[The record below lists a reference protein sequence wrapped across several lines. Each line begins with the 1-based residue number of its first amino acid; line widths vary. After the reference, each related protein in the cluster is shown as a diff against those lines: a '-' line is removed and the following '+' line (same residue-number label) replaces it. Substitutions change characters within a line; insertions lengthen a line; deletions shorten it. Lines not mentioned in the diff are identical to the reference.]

1 VLPPSEYGITASQ
14 EERVLDQLASSHTIR
29 IIVDV
34 FDHDEKPI
42 KTIQPDLLGGQVTV
56 DATQDVSRSLSLEL
70 LDPFHKLQFDST
82 NPAEGAL
89 FADNFIGV
97 KYGVFVEDGLGWVD
111 IPVFFGPMTS
121 FKRDGDI
128 VTVEAQGKETLGLDP
143 HSAVYS
149 YALRKGMQVR
159 LAIQDVMGR
168 VGETKFR
175 LGMIRGKLP
184 KARAVV
190 PGEQPWRVCVGGDTD
205 AAGGKKPSLMSKAA
219 GNFYMF
225 YDGRG
230 YLTAK
235 RKNATS
241 VFTFRETRHVLTE
254 PSYEYDVLSFRN
266 HAEVRGGIPK
276 KSKRHV
282 RGEYTLPAGHPLSP
296 TSLKRNGRGRF
307 LTIFHEADGLK
318 TELACRNKARQLVEA
333 TAFQGVSAQFEALPI
348 PMLEENDT
356 ITLDMGAYNLTFQL
370 KSFTIPLTADAS
382 MSVGYT
388 KRARLPKGRR
398 SF

>member
-1 VLPPSEYGITASQ
+1 LLPPSEYGITATQ
-14 EERVLDQLASSHTIR
+14 EDRLIAQLAASHTIR
-29 IIVDV
+29 ITIDV
-34 FDHDEKPI
+34 FDRDETPI
-42 KTIQPDLLGGQVTV
+42 KTIQPQLLGGSVTV
-56 DATQDVSRSLSLEL
+56 DASQDVSRSLNLEL
-70 LDPFHKLQFDST
+70 LDPEHKLQFDST

-89 FADNFIGV
+89 YADNFIGV

-121 FKRDGDI
+121 FKRDGDVVI
-128 VTVEAQGKETLGLDP
+128 VEAQGKESLGLEP

-149 YALRKGMQVR
+149 YALRKGMLVR
-159 LAIQDVMGR
+159 SAIQNVMGR

-175 LGMIRGKLP
+175 LGMIAGKLA
-184 KARAVV
+184 KGRAVV

-205 AAGGKKPSLMSKAA
+205 GAGGKKPSLMSKAT
-219 GNFYMF
+219 GNFYLF

-241 VFTFRETRHVLTE
+241 VFTFKHTRHVLTE

-266 HAEVRGGIPK
+266 HAEVRGGVSK
-276 KSKRHV
+276 KTKKRV
-282 RGEYTLPAGHPLSP
+282 RGEYTLPASHPLSP
-296 TSLKRNGRGRF
+296 SSLQRNGKGRF
-307 LTIFHEADGLK
+307 LTIFHEADNLK
-318 TELACRNKARQLVEA
+318 TAAACRVKARRLVEA

-356 ITLDMGAYNLTFQL
+356 ITLDMGTYTLTFQL
-370 KSFTIPLTADAS
+370 KSFTIPLTAENT

-388 KRARLPKGRR
+388 KRAQLPRGRR